1 MSFSELASQELGK
14 LELAKAIVDYSAPYG
29 EVLDFTFAGAP
40 EYAAPVGDSLAF
52 GDQGTAAEITVVA
65 VVGVTASLLLE
76 HLVDEI
82 AVTLTASIPVVAG
95 IDASHGVAGSVA
107 AVVTV
112 SADQTADHGV
122 ALVGI
127 ASIPLQAA
135 ASIVVDR
142 YELRGEIRLAG
153 VLVNRRV
160 RAYLRSSG
168 VLLGEADTVV
178 GRFQVHAGFA
188 AAECYVTPIDMSA
201 EATDW
206 LPPTAN
212 RLMSVLAEDAA

>member
-1 MSFSELASQELGK
+1 MSYTPPSGGLVELTWEGA
-14 LELAKAIVDYSAPYG
+14 AP
-29 EVLDFTFAGAP
+29 
-40 EYAAPVGDSLAF
+40 YAAPAGDSLAF
-52 GDQGTAAEITVVA
+52 EHAAVPPTIDLVA

-76 HLVDEI
+76 HLIDEI
-82 AVTLTASIPVVAG
+82 AVTLTVSIPVVAG

-112 SADQTADHGV
+112 SADQTTDHGV

-127 ASIPLQAA
+127 ASITLQAA

-168 VLLGEADTVV
+168 ALLGEADTVV
-178 GRFQVHAGFA
+178 GRFQVHTGFA